1 VRLRFTTVALMSFV
15 LCVLAVPV
23 TFAQGQPP
31 EPRKNYQL
39 LRVFPDRFTCEYP
52 AKDWDVVPG
61 GASSLVTVS
70 QKKREA
76 TIVIEYQ
83 PMQLE
88 LAANEIDDNFAKLEA
103 EPISARQ
110 SGVSGL
116 SAKIQ
121 DINGHRAIVLEYTRR
136 GATGP
141 EHVRQ
146 YSLPIGKH
154 LYRVIGSAPVSNFE
168 RYAAAFDVAAAS
180 FLVSGA
186 PAPAPAAAAPK
197 R

>member
-1 VRLRFTTVALMSFV
+1 VSRRFIPVLMALV
-15 LCVLAVPV
+15 LSAPAVY
-23 TFAQGQPP
+23 AQGQPAA
-31 EPRKNYQL
+31 PRKNYQL

-88 LAANEIDDNFAKLEA
+88 LQPSEIDDNFAKLEA
-103 EPISARQ
+103 EPIGSRQ
-110 SGVSGL
+110 SGVNGL
-116 SAKIQ
+116 TAKIQ

-136 GATGP
+136 GALGP

-154 LYRVIGSAPVSNFE
+154 LYRVIGSAPVANFE
-168 RYAAAFDVAAAS
+168 RYAAAFEVAALS
-180 FLVSGA
+180 FTVSGA
-186 PAPAPAAAAPK
+186 LAPAAAAPK
-197 R
+197 KP